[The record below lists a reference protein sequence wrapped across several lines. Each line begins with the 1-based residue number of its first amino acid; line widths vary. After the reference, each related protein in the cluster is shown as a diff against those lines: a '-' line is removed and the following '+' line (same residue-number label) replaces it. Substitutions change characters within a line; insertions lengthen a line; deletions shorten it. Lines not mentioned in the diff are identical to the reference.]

1 MKMICLNCQHIG
13 HEDEFIEN
21 LGCCP
26 HCNDETVVEAD
37 VSEMSIYEVALK
49 EARAL
54 KDQNIIAVDLL
65 KSRAKSRSK
74 TLRLKSYL

>member
-1 MKMICLNCQHIG
+1 MVKCNSCGYNGRLKFEG
-13 HEDEFIEN
+13 S
-21 LGCCP
+21 CP
-26 HCNDETVVEAD
+26 VCNSAD

-65 KSRAKSRSK
+65 KSRAKSRNK
-74 TLRLKSYL
+74 ALRLKSYL